1 MSLRAAMPDTAAIVD
16 ELRAWLGSE
25 LVDQA
30 IANGRRLQRQFE
42 ALAAEQ
48 GEPRARLWLDQQRPA
63 GPVFAA
69 LEAGL
74 QVGVMPGR
82 CGPISP
88 RGRHA
93 RSALGSLSG
102 GEPWVKGATSG
113 VGPSTGPGSRV
124 IRTSIGV

>member
-16 ELRAWLGSE
+16 ELRAWLGVE

-102 GEPWVKGATSG
+102 EPGVKGATSG
-113 VGPSTGPGSRV
+113 VGPSTSPGSRV
-124 IRTSIGV
+124 IRTSMSV

>member
-16 ELRAWLGSE
+16 ELRAWLGVE

-102 GEPWVKGATSG
+102 EPRVKGATSG
-113 VGPSTGPGSRV
+113 VGPSTSPGSRV